1 MYLKNPNILL
11 SAVYT
16 MNINCDDAE
25 ELYVDGVKQKIANS
39 GTWNK
44 HSLVFI
50 PPGKKRLLAVS
61 CNNVGGG
68 GGLVLQL
75 DLLGGRKVKSDKSW
89 VCATKLVTD
98 WFLPTTKLA
107 AADWAPAV
115 EMTAQNSMEGQSE
128 WKL

>member
-1 MYLKNPNILL
+1 
-11 SAVYT
+11 

-50 PPGKKRLLAVS
+50 PPGKKRLLAAS

-89 VCATKLVTD
+89 MCATKLVTD

-115 EMTAQNSMEGQSE
+115 EMTTQNSMEGKSE
-128 WKL
+128 CNYKCRNVRLLDVMLIR